1 MPKPKN
7 PPVAGSDEDPNVELQ
22 PYASPP
28 CYAHEVEPAYF
39 GLSCDE
45 REAGSTQSAS
55 SGTMPPENRPTRR
68 KRPMTTAPITFAFQ
82 AAPTSEDPVPDQR
95 LYKEVVEDCQLG
107 AELGYEAAWFL
118 EHHFSDYY
126 PTPSPLVFMAHVA
139 AECPT
144 LGLGT
149 SVLVIPW
156 YHPLRLAEEISMVNA
171 LTEGTLHIGM
181 GRGTAKMEYDA
192 YGVDMNEAR
201 ARFAET
207 WKIVET
213 AMTGEPFTFDG
224 KFNKI
229 GREIRLRPTPTG
241 KPVKFYGAIGSPG
254 SAGIMAELGLPPL
267 CLAQFPD
274 HLLERIVGTWRRKS
288 EEAGKPTEAT
298 IPIAAKLFIA
308 KTDEEAR
315 DLARTYL
322 PRNFEAQVKHYEIDA
337 NPWEDIPEYEVFS
350 KIFSNMKQMT
360 DPANLGPIMD
370 LNLVGNAKTIARRIE
385 ALARL
390 GFNYVMV
397 SSATPGVPKQVR
409 REMYRRF
416 AGEVAPRFDT
426 AFGRRTERLVAAGN
440 D

>member
-1 MPKPKN
+1 
-7 PPVAGSDEDPNVELQ
+7 
-22 PYASPP
+22 
-28 CYAHEVEPAYF
+28 
-39 GLSCDE
+39 
-45 REAGSTQSAS
+45 
-55 SGTMPPENRPTRR
+55 
-68 KRPMTTAPITFAFQ
+68 MTTPKLTFAFQ
-82 AAPTSEDPVPDQR
+82 AAPTNEDPADDQV
-95 LYKEVVEDCQLG
+95 LYKEVVEDCHLG
-107 AELGYEAAWFL
+107 MELGFEAAWFL

-171 LTEGTLHIGM
+171 LTEGMLHIGM

-213 AMTGEPFTFDG
+213 ALSGEPFTFDG
-224 KFNKI
+224 RFFKI
-229 GREIRLRPTPTG
+229 PRAIQLRPTPTG
-241 KPVKFYGAIGSPG
+241 KPVNFYGAIGSPG
-254 SAGIMAELGLPPL
+254 SAAIMGELGLPPL

-274 HLLERIVGTWRRKS
+274 HLLRRTVDTWRETTRA
-288 EEAGKPTEAT
+288 AGRPTDVNV
-298 IPIAAKLFIA
+298 PIAAKLFIA
-308 KTDEEAR
+308 GTDADAR

-322 PRNFEAQVKHYEIDA
+322 PRNFEAQVRHYEIDA

-350 KIFSNMKQMT
+350 KIFANMKQMT
-360 DPANLGPIMD
+360 NPDNLGPIID
-370 LNLVGNAKTIARRIE
+370 LNLVGTADTIARRLE
-385 ALARL
+385 VLADL

-397 SSATPGVPKQVR
+397 SSATPGVPKGVR
-409 REMYRRF
+409 RDMYRRF
-416 AGEVAPRFDT
+416 AAEVAPRFDA
-426 AFGRRTERLVAAGN
+426 AFGQRGTRLAAAGN

>member
-1 MPKPKN
+1 M
-7 PPVAGSDEDPNVELQ
+7 
-22 PYASPP
+22 
-28 CYAHEVEPAYF
+28 
-39 GLSCDE
+39 
-45 REAGSTQSAS
+45 
-55 SGTMPPENRPTRR
+55 TMPSL
-68 KRPMTTAPITFAFQ
+68 TFAFQ
-82 AAPTSEDPVPDQR
+82 AAPTSENSAPDHV
-95 LYKEVVEDCQLG
+95 LYKEVVEDCHLG
-107 AELGYEAAWFL
+107 MELGYEAAWFL

-207 WKIVET
+207 WQIVEK
-213 AMTGEPFTFDG
+213 AHSGKPFTFDG
-224 KFNKI
+224 RFTRI
-229 GREIRLRPTPTG
+229 PREITLRPTPTG

-274 HLLERIVGTWRRKS
+274 HLLERIIGTWRRKS
-288 EEAGKPTEAT
+288 EEAGKPTDAT

-337 NPWEDIPEYEVFS
+337 NPWEDIPEYEAFS
-350 KIFSNMKQMT
+350 RIFANMKEMANP
-360 DPANLGPIMD
+360 DNLGPIMD
-370 LNLVGNAKTIARRIE
+370 LNLVGTADTISKRIE
-385 ALARL
+385 GLAAL

-397 SSATPGVPKQVR
+397 SSATPGVPKGVR
-409 REMYRRF
+409 QDMYRRF
-416 AGEVAPRFDT
+416 AAEVAPRFDSS
-426 AFGRRTERLVAAGN
+426 FGQGTRPIAAAG

>member
-1 MPKPKN
+1 
-7 PPVAGSDEDPNVELQ
+7 
-22 PYASPP
+22 
-28 CYAHEVEPAYF
+28 
-39 GLSCDE
+39 
-45 REAGSTQSAS
+45 
-55 SGTMPPENRPTRR
+55 
-68 KRPMTTAPITFAFQ
+68 MTTPRLTFAFQ
-82 AAPTSEDPVPDQR
+82 AAPTSQDPAADHV
-95 LYKEVVEDCQLG
+95 LYKEVVQDCHLG
-107 AELGYEAAWFL
+107 MELGFEAAWFL

-207 WKIVET
+207 WRIVET
-213 AMTGEPFTFDG
+213 ALEGKPFTYDG
-224 KFNKI
+224 TFTKI
-229 GREIRLRPTPTG
+229 PRPIQLRPTPTG
-241 KPVKFYGAIGSPG
+241 KKVQFYGAIGSPG
-254 SAGIMAELGLPPL
+254 SAAIMADLGLPPL

-274 HLLERIVGTWRRKS
+274 HLLDRIVTTWRRKS
-288 EEAGKPTEAT
+288 EEAGRSPEAT

-315 DLARTYL
+315 DLALTYL

-350 KIFSNMKQMT
+350 KIFANMKQMT
-360 DPANLGPIMD
+360 DPANLGPILD
-370 LNLVGNAKTIARRIE
+370 LNLVGTADTIARRIE
-385 ALARL
+385 GLAAL

-397 SSATPGVPKQVR
+397 SSATPGVPKEVR
-409 REMYRRF
+409 RDMYRRF
-416 AGEVAPRFDT
+416 AGEVAPRFDA
-426 AFGRRTERLVAAGN
+426 AFGTKVRRLAATG
-440 D
+440 DD

>member
-1 MPKPKN
+1 MP
-7 PPVAGSDEDPNVELQ
+7 
-22 PYASPP
+22 
-28 CYAHEVEPAYF
+28 
-39 GLSCDE
+39 
-45 REAGSTQSAS
+45 
-55 SGTMPPENRPTRR
+55 RPTL
-68 KRPMTTAPITFAFQ
+68 TFAFQ
-82 AAPTSEDPVPDQR
+82 AAPTSETPAADQA
-95 LYKEVVEDCQLG
+95 LYKEVVADCHLG
-107 AELGYEAAWFL
+107 MELGYEAAWFL

-126 PTPSPLVFMAHVA
+126 PTPSPLVFMSHVA

-207 WKIVET
+207 WQIVET
-213 AMTGEPFTFDG
+213 AMSGKPFTFDG
-224 KFNKI
+224 KFTKI
-229 GREIRLRPTPTG
+229 PREIQLRPTPTG
-241 KPVKFYGAIGSPG
+241 KSVNFYGAIGSPG
-254 SAGIMAELGLPPL
+254 SAAIMAELGLPPL

-274 HLLERIVGTWRRKS
+274 HLLERIVGTWRKKTGELGRS
-288 EEAGKPTEAT
+288 TDAT

-337 NPWEDIPEYEVFS
+337 NHWEGIPEYEVFS
-350 KIFSNMKQMT
+350 KIFANMKQMT
-360 DPANLGPIMD
+360 DPENLGPIMD
-370 LNLVGNAKTIARRIE
+370 LNLVGSADTVARRIE
-385 ALARL
+385 GLAAL

-397 SSATPGVPKQVR
+397 SSATPGVPKDVR
-409 REMYRRF
+409 RDMYRRF
-416 AGEVAPRFDT
+416 AGEVAPRFDPK
-426 AFGRRTERLVAAGN
+426 FGAGRQRLAATG
-440 D
+440 DD